1 MHMHLFFQSQFHK
14 NCRLQTLS
22 LYDYCAIR
30 QKKTHIETGKWRG
43 QKMTISN
50 NIRFFFYRLH
60 KIPFIVRIFLKFTL
74 SKNSKTK
81 YYTWHYLY
89 CFFALSLEPSPDTKQ
104 KESMMSQYSHVKCT
118 ITYFKKEALKCQQ
131 APVIC
136 FEAVTKGHFRH
147 QSALLGSNSKW
158 LYKISLVIIAIS

>member
-14 NCRLQTLS
+14 NCKLQTLS

-30 QKKTHIETGKWRG
+30 QKKTHIETGKWGG
-43 QKMTISN
+43 QKMMISN
-50 NIRFFFYRLH
+50 NIRPVFSRLH
-60 KIPFIVRIFLKFTL
+60 KIPFIDHIFLKFTL
-74 SKNSKTK
+74 SKNSKIK
-81 YYTWHYLY
+81 YYIWHYLY
-89 CFFALSLEPSPDTKQ
+89 CFFALTLKPSPHTEQ
-104 KESMMSQYSHVKCT
+104 KESMMSQHSHVKCT
-118 ITYFKKEALKCQQ
+118 ITYFKKGALKCQQ

-136 FEAVTKGHFRH
+136 FEAVMKGHFRH